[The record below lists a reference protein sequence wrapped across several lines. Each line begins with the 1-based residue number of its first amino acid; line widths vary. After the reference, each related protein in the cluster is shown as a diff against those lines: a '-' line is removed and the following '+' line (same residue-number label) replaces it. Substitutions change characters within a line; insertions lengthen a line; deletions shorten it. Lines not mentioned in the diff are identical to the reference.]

1 MNAEAN
7 TSYTV
12 NRALKLMMPPTIFS
26 ALVLAFLDMADVLI
40 MTNIYGA
47 DGLVIASVFLPVI
60 YFSYALFNGIGY
72 GGSNLFAYYIG
83 RKEHAEAR
91 EVFYSVA
98 FSGFA
103 TALIFTAAGLFF
115 LDFIAGLLLGVEIAS
130 NPANASLV
138 HGVRCYG
145 AWVLAGLPITA
156 LKLILTYF
164 VRVDNNPGLAMKV
177 LLIQAGVNIFF
188 DLIFMKVLGFGPQG
202 AAMALGLSQTI
213 AFAILLLHFRKP
225 CAAFSFG
232 FLAPGR
238 EIFVKITRYSV
249 SAIGDNIYD
258 PIVLFIFNGLVLRQF
273 GVDEASVFFVVMYCY
288 SFVTVLGDGIEESI
302 SPLQG
307 IFYGE
312 RDNMAVVMTTRRG
325 AGIGVAAGALLTAI
339 LIAYPGAIAWM
350 YGFENSALMQKCDF
364 AVRMFSIS
372 IPFAL
377 LNGLMANAYQA
388 IDRPFNSFII
398 SFSRGFAVLLAVG
411 CLALIIKSEFLFR
424 QMFIITEIT
433 VLILWIV
440 LALWMKKKRNKESLL
455 LLDSEGPDYAGY
467 LYLMLEPGTVK
478 LSEYQH
484 TLSEFLQ
491 KHGVEEKKVHYAA
504 LGLEEIALYANWRKG
519 NGKFSF
525 IDLRTAVQKDGS
537 VRFITKFEGA
547 AEDLMLKIK
556 ADREAD
562 EDYIGMRLLYK
573 ISSRF
578 EYTCMMGFNCLDIV
592 F

>member
-40 MTNIYGA
+40 VTNIYGT

-83 RKEHAEAR
+83 RKEHDEAR
-91 EVFYSVA
+91 KVFYSVA
-98 FSGFA
+98 FAGFA
-103 TALIFTAAGLFF
+103 IALIFTAAGLFF
-115 LDFIAGLLLGVEIAS
+115 FDFIADLLLGIEITS
-130 NPANASLV
+130 NPGNASLV
-138 HGVRCYG
+138 NGVRCYG
-145 AWVLAGLPITA
+145 AWILAGLPITA

-164 VRVDNNPGLAMKV
+164 VRVDNNPGLAMYV
-177 LLIQAGVNIFF
+177 LLIQAAVNIFF
-188 DLIFMKVLGFGPQG
+188 DLFFMKVLNTGTQG
-202 AAMALGLSQTI
+202 AAMALGLSQTA

-232 FLAPGR
+232 FLVPGR
-238 EIFVKITRYSV
+238 DRLVKIMRYSV
-249 SAIGDNIYD
+249 NAIGDNIYD
-258 PIVLFIFNGLVLRQF
+258 PIVMFVFNGLVLRQF
-273 GVDEASVFFVVMYCY
+273 GIDEASIFFVVMYCY
-288 SFVTVLGDGIEESI
+288 SFVTVLGDGMEESL

-307 IFYGE
+307 IFHGE
-312 RDNMAVVMTTRRG
+312 SDKMAVIMTTYRG
-325 AGIGVAAGALLTAI
+325 IFIGVTAGIILTAF
-339 LIAYPGAIAWM
+339 LLAYPGAVAWM
-350 YGFENSALMQKCDF
+350 YGFENPGLMEKCSF
-364 AVRMFSIS
+364 AVRMFSLS
-372 IPFAL
+372 IPFAI

-388 IDRPFNSFII
+388 IDRPFNAFFI
-398 SFSRGFAVLLAVG
+398 SFARGFAVLLASG
-411 CLALIIKSEFLFR
+411 CFALIIKSEFLFR
-424 QMFIITEIT
+424 QMFIITEII
-433 VLILWIV
+433 VLILWIA
-440 LALWMKKKRNKESLL
+440 LALWMKKKQNKESLL

-467 LYLMLEPGTVK
+467 LYLMLEPGTLK
-478 LSEYQH
+478 LSEYQN
-484 TLSEFLQ
+484 TLSQFLN
-491 KHGVEEKKVHYAA
+491 KHGVEEKKIHYAV
-504 LGLEEIALYANWRKG
+504 LGLEEIALYADWRKG
-519 NGKFSF
+519 NSKFSF

-537 VRFITKFEGA
+537 VKFIAKFEAA

-562 EDYIGMRLLYK
+562 EDYIGMKLLYK

-578 EYTCMMGFNCLDIV
+578 EYTCIMGFNCLDII